1 MTASVS
7 AGTVFLAGSFTLLY
21 SEAPDGHSV
30 AESSVYTMR
39 GPMVC
44 SSIISSVSQFLLAC
58 RPFSVMYTH
67 VFRQNGQDTKHL
79 CGHDRGD
86 SGTLV
91 LWARCNS
98 ALPLPRNKSPPSP
111 PPPPPPPPLLL
122 LPLLLLSASFTNCS
136 ILCDETFQP
145 DRSGS
150 VTGNWE
156 GEELKRR
163 RERKH
168 ASRTN
173 LPRSPLWSMI
183 DYLLIQIHKR
193 FKRTPFIRTRQ
204 NQQMFGVIS
213 FVKLQN
219 DT

>member
-1 MTASVS
+1 MDKTQNTYVATIGETAVRWSS
-7 AGTVFLAGSFTLLY
+7 
-21 SEAPDGHSV
+21 GHV
-30 AESSVYTMR
+30 AT
-39 GPMVC
+39 
-44 SSIISSVSQFLLAC
+44 
-58 RPFSVMYTH
+58 
-67 VFRQNGQDTKHL
+67 
-79 CGHDRGD
+79 
-86 SGTLV
+86 
-91 LWARCNS
+91 
-98 ALPLPRNKSPPSP
+98 PPSP
-111 PPPPPPPPLLL
+111 CPEINLLL
-122 LPLLLLSASFTNCS
+122 LLLLLFLLLLLLFLLLLLSATFTYCS

-156 GEELKRR
+156 GEGLKGR

-173 LPRSPLWSMI
+173 LPRFPLWSMI
-183 DYLLIQIHKR
+183 DYLLIQIRKR

-204 NQQMFGVIS
+204 NQQIFGVIS

>member
-7 AGTVFLAGSFTLLY
+7 AGTVFLDGSCTLLY

-30 AESSVYTMR
+30 AESSVYTLR

-58 RPFSVMYTH
+58 RPFSIMYSH
-67 VFRQNGQDTKHL
+67 VFRQNGQDTYVATIGETAVRWSS
-79 CGHDRGD
+79 GH
-86 SGTLV
+86 V
-91 LWARCNS
+91 A
-98 ALPLPRNKSPPSP
+98 ALPSPCPEINLLLLL
-111 PPPPPPPPLLL
+111 LLL
-122 LPLLLLSASFTNCS
+122 LPLLLLSASFTYCS
-136 ILCDETFQP
+136 ILCDETYQP

-156 GEELKRR
+156 GEGLKGR

-173 LPRSPLWSMI
+173 LPRSPHMVY
-183 DYLLIQIHKR
+183 D
-193 FKRTPFIRTRQ
+193 
-204 NQQMFGVIS
+204 
-213 FVKLQN
+213 
-219 DT
+219 